1 MTKYK
6 AGDMARRLD
15 IHPNTVRRWAIE
27 YKSHFSP
34 GAIGK
39 RRIFTDDDLRV
50 LATIAAYR
58 DQGISPAEVERML
71 AAGQR
76 VENIPPPVTEAEE
89 AARRNVRL
97 VPVAQYERAL
107 DRIQQLE
114 NELDRLTAERD
125 SAALDQQAITARIE
139 TLQRELGTLQGQVA
153 ERQPAAYW
161 LKLLALAVLGALALG
176 AALAVLVLLAA
187 R

>member
-1 MTKYK
+1 MAKYK

-27 YKSHFSP
+27 YNSHFSP
-34 GAIGK
+34 GATGK
-39 RRIFTDDDLRV
+39 RRYFTDEDLRV
-50 LATIAAYR
+50 LATITAYR

-76 VENIPPPVTEAEE
+76 VENIPPPVTEEEE
-89 AARRNVRL
+89 AARRDVRL

-107 DRIQQLE
+107 DRIQALE

-125 SAALDQQAITARIE
+125 NATLDQQAVTARIE
-139 TLQRELGTLQGQVA
+139 ALQREIGILQGQVS

-161 LKLLALAVLGALALG
+161 LRLLAVAILLALALG
-176 AALAVLVLLAA
+176 AVLALLVMLAA